1 WEFMHAQSEGLLLHQ
16 CLTQRHVDATLDLAD
31 DQHRVDR
38 STDVM
43 RDPYFGHPDLTGL
56 YVDIDLHHRGR
67 VGVGRTRANPGA
79 LVRSGELGG
88 RIATVTGDNSVL
100 RLG

>member
-1 WEFMHAQSEGLLLHQ
+1 MHHRRFQRCRALVLEQRWEFMHAQSEGLLLHQ

-31 DQHRVDR
+31 DQHRVDG

-56 YVDIDLHHRGR
+56 YVDIDLHHRR
-67 VGVGRTRANPGA
+67 
-79 LVRSGELGG
+79 
-88 RIATVTGDNSVL
+88 
-100 RLG
+100 